1 MSDVKRWKL
10 GTVAILVTWLVTIIG
25 AVWAA
30 SASLTSVKARAEA
43 NYQAT
48 VDHEG
53 RLRVIEA
60 EIQQIAADVRWIR
73 RTIEQQQRP

>member
-1 MSDVKRWKL
+1 MSDVKRWKF
-10 GTVAILVTWLVTIIG
+10 GTLAILVTWSVTIIG

-30 SASLTSVKARAEA
+30 SASVTAVKARVES
-43 NYQAT
+43 NYQTT
-48 VDHEG
+48 VDHES

-73 RTIEQQQRP
+73 RTLEQQQRP